1 MCVCVF
7 ANCALAVL
15 MFNKNRDKQTQNI
28 TVPSPMHPLPNRIR
42 STVQGWTIAT
52 RRSHCNNPGGGP
64 LQLGGTS
71 ATVQRVD
78 RCNSEGPLQQSGGGP
93 LQIGR
98 AIATVQGVDRC
109 NSEGSSQQSSSPAGG
124 PLPLGGAIATVQGV
138 DRCNS
143 EEALQQSSGW
153 TVATRRDHRTSP
165 GSGLELELLQSIP
178 TPTQQQMQFI
188 IITHYCMCT
197 CRPCKHAYA
206 LMARYP
212 FVERISIEAPRKH
225 YATPPIRRQAISP
238 HSHHGSW
245 CTGRVSCCYRAQ

>member
-1 MCVCVF
+1 MQQS
-7 ANCALAVL
+7 
-15 MFNKNRDKQTQNI
+15 K
-28 TVPSPMHPLPNRIR
+28 
-42 STVQGWTIAT
+42 GWTVAT
-52 RRSHCNNPGGGP
+52 RRDHCKSPG
-64 LQLGGTS
+64 
-71 ATVQRVD
+71 AD
-78 RCNSEGPLQQSGGGP
+78 RCKSEGPLQRSRGSTV
-93 LQIGR
+93 
-98 AIATVQGVDRC
+98 ATRRGHR
-109 NSEGSSQQSSSPAGG
+109 NSPAGG

-165 GSGLELELLQSIP
+165 GNGLELELLQSIP

-225 YATPPIRRQAISP
+225 YAPPPIRRQAISP